1 MNFVVIHNNAG
12 VFFVFYDRFVQLCE
26 QNGVS
31 PSRAAIEAGLSKSTV
46 TKWKTTPDSEPTGTA
61 IKKLSEY
68 FGISISELLGED
80 TKKAPAETGKRS
92 VSDDE
97 LKFAL
102 WGDCAD
108 ISDDD
113 LADVRRYAEFVRE
126 RKKVKK

>member
-1 MNFVVIHNNAG
+1 M
-12 VFFVFYDRFVQLCE
+12 FYDRFKKLCD
-26 QNGVS
+26 QRGVS
-31 PSRAAIEAGLSKSTV
+31 CNKAALEIGLSNATP
-46 TKWKTTPDSEPTGTA
+46 TKWKKTGATPSGDTLDRIA
-61 IKKLSEY
+61 VY
-68 FGISISELLGED
+68 FGVSVSKLLGED

>member
-1 MNFVVIHNNAG
+1 M
-12 VFFVFYDRFVQLCE
+12 FYDEFTALCAE
-26 QNGVS
+26 KGISRTKACVDCGVS
-31 PSRAAIEAGLSKSTV
+31 RTAWHKWENGATPNGATV
-46 TKWKTTPDSEPTGTA
+46 NKFA
-61 IKKLSEY
+61 VY
-68 FGISISELLGED
+68 FGVSVSKLLGED